1 LIGFKEKSLLIGSDS
16 EISPSYIFH
25 PNSNKFLMQH
35 KIQDEKIFICY
46 KDDNNIMEVEND
58 GKEFDFEISL
68 IEFLT
73 NNSK

>member
-1 LIGFKEKSLLIGSDS
+1 
-16 EISPSYIFH
+16 
-25 PNSNKFLMQH
+25 MQH